1 MRLPLLASALA
12 IVLFAFGS
20 IILLPVIMAC
30 FEREYWSTL
39 PFLVSSVTAVSC
51 GLLLHW
57 YGRKSRNFD
66 LLTRNE
72 ALFIVTAT
80 WIVCGIIGGIPY
92 LFFGLSPLDALFE
105 SVSGITTTGAT
116 ILIDFSLYSKTFYF
130 WRALSQWLGG
140 MGIIVLFV
148 AILPQFGV
156 AGRKIFFAE
165 APGPT
170 EEKITPRITH
180 TAKALWFI
188 YLLLTCAE
196 IIALTAAGMDFDEA
210 ICNSLATM
218 AAGGFSPN
226 PQSIMGYQS
235 SAITWIIT
243 FFMLLAGSN
252 FALQYRMLIKRHHKA
267 LFASE
272 EFRFYLIIVF
282 LFSAGLSLILYFS
295 GSSTIVDAIRDSLFQ
310 IVSIIT
316 TAGFSSADFALWT
329 IPAQTLIF
337 TMMLIGGCAGSAGGG
352 VKVVRILF
360 IFKFLKREID
370 QLLHPNAVLPI
381 KIDRVT
387 VHDDVQR
394 QMLSFLL
401 FYLLLMVFSGLIVT
415 MIEHDAAIG
424 LVGTAATIGNV
435 GPGFGEIGP
444 MGSFGNLHSVT
455 KILFIVDMFVGRL
468 ELIPFIIMLSPDF
481 WHIAKN

>member
-12 IVLFAFGS
+12 VVLVAFGA
-20 IILLPVIMAC
+20 IILLPVVMAC
-30 FEREYWSTL
+30 FEAEYRSTV
-39 PFLVSSVTAVSC
+39 PFFVSSVIAVSL
-51 GLLLHW
+51 GLLLGR

-66 LLTRNE
+66 LMQRNE
-72 ALFIVTAT
+72 ALLLVTLT
-80 WIVCGIIGGIPY
+80 WIVCGIIGAVPY
-92 LFFGLSPLDALFE
+92 LFFGLSPLDAMFE

-148 AILPQFGV
+148 AVLPQFGV

-180 TAKALWFI
+180 TAKALWLI

-196 IIALTAAGMDFDEA
+196 IIALTIAGMDFDDA
-210 ICNSLATM
+210 LCNSLATM
-218 AAGGFSPN
+218 AAGGFSPH

-235 SAITWIIT
+235 VAVTWIVT
-243 FFMLLAGSN
+243 FFMVLAGSN
-252 FALQYRMLIKRHHKA
+252 FALQYRMVIKRHPHA

-272 EFRFYLIIVF
+272 EFRFYIGIIL
-282 LFSAGLSLILYFS
+282 LFSAGLFLVLFFGGA
-295 GSSTIVDAIRDSLFQ
+295 GSAADNLRDSLFQ

-316 TAGFSSADFALWT
+316 TTGFSSADFALWA

-337 TMMLIGGCAGSAGGG
+337 AMMLIGGCAGSAGGG
-352 VKVVRILF
+352 IKVVRIF
-360 IFKFLKREID
+360 FVFKFLKREID

-387 VHDDVQR
+387 VHDDIQR

-401 FYLLLMVFSGLIVT
+401 FYIILMVFSGLVVT
-415 MIEHDAAIG
+415 MIEQDAVIG
-424 LVGTAATIGNV
+424 FVGTAATIGNV

-444 MGSFGNLHSVT
+444 MASFGNLHAAS

-468 ELIPFIIMLSPDF
+468 ELIPFMAMLSPEF
-481 WHIAKN
+481 WQLARR